1 MLRYAYGSE
10 DMILLAMVTV
20 GIGEILA
27 IGVLGNTLLIAL
39 ERYKNLVFRQQ
50 AA

>member
-1 MLRYAYGSE
+1 
-10 DMILLAMVTV
+10 MILLAMVTV

-27 IGVLGNTLLIAL
+27 IGVLGNALLITL